1 MEEDKEVRRRTTR
14 TARVSGKRIGATGRG
29 KRGQPGIQGSG
40 QDHLEE
46 DKEYNHGLREED
58 KEALRRTA
66 RVPGKRTRIPGEGQT
81 GSRQEKD

>member
-1 MEEDKEVRRRTTR
+1 M
-14 TARVSGKRIGATGRG
+14 
-29 KRGQPGIQGSG
+29 
-40 QDHLEE
+40 EE